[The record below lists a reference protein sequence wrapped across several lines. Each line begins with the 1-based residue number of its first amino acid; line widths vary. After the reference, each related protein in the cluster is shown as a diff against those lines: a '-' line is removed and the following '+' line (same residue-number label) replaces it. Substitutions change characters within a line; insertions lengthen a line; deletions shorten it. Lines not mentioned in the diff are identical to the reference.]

1 MFRTIKPV
9 WSWQQAWSDMD
20 IMDMPAD
27 FEDWDLEFE
36 QTVAP
41 EFDNVA
47 KLEITWCVLKY

>member
-47 KLEITWCVLKY
+47 QLEIKGLCKY